1 MRAWNICLT
10 HDPAFGGLTR
20 AIDGFSRAMTAP
32 ILSFDDGRRDRSML
46 ADGAVRVPAG
56 TGLFT
61 RDCHRMSASVASQA
75 EATLGAA
82 ELLVVHSLFRAHA
95 PWAEQLAARR
105 GCWYWAVP
113 HGCLDPCTLRHHWL
127 AKRLWLVKD
136 GRRFLTCAK
145 RVIFSSTRSAGKAR
159 NWITPSARTV
169 VHWPVDAPPRGDL
182 ENIRNRFRAR
192 IGIASD
198 APLLVFLGRLHSIKR
213 PIETVRAFCT
223 ASPPACHLAIIGGE
237 DNVRMADVEQAVP
250 DDCRQRVHFLGWLSH
265 AESTDALLASDGFV
279 SLSFQENFGYSAAEA
294 MACGRPVILSSGH
307 DLAHEMPKTSD
318 GRLACGW
325 LLPDDSSR
333 SAREAIGEWGRLAVS
348 SGQAASKLSE
358 MGRVGRQW
366 AADML
371 CFERFREH
379 LLSLVN

>member
-20 AIDGFSRAMTAP
+20 AIDEFSRAMDAP
-32 ILSFDDGRRDRSML
+32 ILSFDDGRRDRSIL

-56 TGLFT
+56 SGWLT
-61 RDCHRMSASVASQA
+61 RDCHQISRSAASQA
-75 EATLGAA
+75 EAALDSA

-95 PWAEQLAARR
+95 PWAERLAARR
-105 GCWYWAVP
+105 GFRYWAVP
-113 HGCLDPCTLRHHWL
+113 HGCLDTYSLRHRWL
-127 AKRLWLVKD
+127 AKQLWLAKD
-136 GRRFLTCAK
+136 GRRFLTHAD
-145 RVIFSSTRSAGKAR
+145 RVIFSSTQSADKAR
-159 NWITPSARTV
+159 KWINPAARTV
-169 VHWPVDAPPRGDL
+169 VHWPVDAPPQVDL
-182 ENIRNRFRAR
+182 ADVRNRFRAR
-192 IGIASD
+192 LGITSD

-223 ASPPACHLAIIGGE
+223 ATPSVCHLAIIGG
-237 DNVRMADVEQAVP
+237 DDDLRIADVEQAVP
-250 DDCRQRVHFLGWLSH
+250 EACRQRVHLVGRLSH

-294 MACGRPVILSSGH
+294 IASGRPVILSPGH
-307 DLAHEMPKTSD
+307 DLAYEMPKTPD

-333 SAREAIGEWGRLAVS
+333 SAREAIGEWGRLAVG
-348 SGQAASKLSE
+348 SGQAVSQLAE

-366 AADML
+366 ATETL
-371 CFERFREH
+371 SFERFRNH
-379 LLSLVN
+379 LLSLVD

>member
-20 AIDGFSRAMTAP
+20 AIDEFSRAMTAP

-61 RDCHRMSASVASQA
+61 RDCHRMSPSAASQA

-95 PWAEQLAARR
+95 PWAERLAARR
-105 GCWYWAVP
+105 GCRYWAVP
-113 HGCLDPCTLRHHWL
+113 HGCLDPFTLRHHWL
-127 AKRLWLVKD
+127 AKRLWLLKD
-136 GRRFLTCAK
+136 GRRFLARAN
-145 RVIFSSTRSAGKAR
+145 RVIFSSTRSADKAR
-159 NWITPSARTV
+159 KWITPSARTV
-169 VHWPVDAPPRGDL
+169 IHWPVDAPPRVDL
-182 ENIRNRFRAR
+182 ADIRNRFRAR

-213 PIETVRAFCT
+213 PIETVRAFCIAT
-223 ASPPACHLAIIGGE
+223 PPACHLAIIGGE
-237 DNVRMADVEQAVP
+237 GNLRIADVEQAVP
-250 DDCRQRVHFLGWLSH
+250 EACRQRVHLLGWLSH
-265 AESTDALLASDGFV
+265 AEAADALLASDGFV

-294 MACGRPVILSSGH
+294 IASGRPVILSSGH
-307 DLAHEMPKTSD
+307 DLAHEMPKTPD

-325 LLPDDSSR
+325 LIPDDSSR
-333 SAREAIGEWGRLAVS
+333 SAREAIGEWGRLAVG
-348 SGQAASKLSE
+348 SGQAVSQLAE

-366 AADML
+366 AADTL
-371 CFERFREH
+371 SFERFRNQ
-379 LLSLVN
+379 LLSLVD